1 MRDLEYSSASHLYY
15 FLLQKSYFRF
25 TRGFTHPASFIF
37 VAVALTSILSCT
49 GEKIKGDVD
58 AGSISAGQKISAVSI
73 EEMVAKIRTE
83 VDPAFV
89 YQYEQSKFVPPA
101 GKTLLIM
108 GQDAKTISEY
118 MDNFSDR
125 PVPAG
130 WTAYW
135 GITSMNGVD
144 RMNAEDI
151 GKQYGYQNHQT
162 LVDRFPDTVM
172 QSGLWIVGMWDV
184 LENAGKG
191 KYNSVIRQFSAWAKT
206 IDRPLYLRIGY
217 EFDGKHNQME
227 PVDYVKV
234 YRRIV
239 DIIRAEGAANVAFVW
254 HSYAAPT
261 YKGYPLS
268 DWYPGDDYVDWVGVS
283 LFGHMYSPDLNKEAD
298 DVFNFAKQ
306 HKKPVMV
313 AEASPIN
320 GIDNNNIDAWNTWFV
335 NFLSLSYRKN
345 VKAISYINAD
355 WPTYPGFT
363 SLKWKDARLQN
374 NQQVVNAW
382 FKETGKVRYLKQSP
396 ELFQQLGYIK

>member
-1 MRDLEYSSASHLYY
+1 MRGY
-15 FLLQKSYFRF
+15 
-25 TRGFTHPASFIF
+25 TRPTGFIF
-37 VAVALTSILSCT
+37 VTVALASILSCS
-49 GEKIKGDVD
+49 GAKMKADVD
-58 AGSISAGQKISAVSI
+58 TEPMSVEQETSAVAI
-73 EEMVAKIRTE
+73 EEMVAKISTE

-89 YQYEQSKFVPPA
+89 YQYEKSKFVPPA

-108 GQDAKTISEY
+108 GQDIKTISEY

-125 PVPAG
+125 PMPGG

-162 LVDRFPDTVM
+162 LVDRFPDTVL
-172 QSGLWIVGMWDV
+172 QSGLWMAGMWDV
-184 LENAGKG
+184 LENAGNG
-191 KYNSVIRQFSAWAKT
+191 KYNPVIRQFSAWAKT

-217 EFDGKHNQME
+217 EFDGDDNQME
-227 PVDYVKV
+227 PVDYVKA

-239 DIIRAEGAANVAFVW
+239 DIIRAEGADNVAFVW

-268 DWYPGDDYVDWVGVS
+268 DWYPGEDYVDWVGIS
-283 LFGHMYSPDLNKEAD
+283 LFGHMYSADLSKEAN

-320 GIDNNNIDAWNTWFV
+320 GIDKDNIDAWNTWFV
-335 NFLSLSYRKN
+335 NLLSLTYRKN

-355 WPTYPGFT
+355 WNTYPGFT

-374 NQQVVNAW
+374 NPQVANAW
-382 FKETGKVRYLKQSP
+382 FKETGKDRYMKQSP
-396 ELFQQLGYIK
+396 ELYEQLGYIK